1 MLERFKQTWRR
12 RRADSRQRQIERAL
26 YKAGGGGLPT
36 QQATRGNA
44 YAPDA
49 QQAERTAESVDA
61 SSDGDRGPS

>member
-1 MLERFKQTWRR
+1 MLARIKQTWQRWR
-12 RRADSRQRQIERAL
+12 TESRQRQIERAL

-44 YAPDA
+44 YVPDA
-49 QQAERTAESVDA
+49 RQAERTAESVGA